1 MAKFHHH
8 LKNYFVPHEGN
19 DHLPH
24 ALKPKRLL
32 FHVSGAVAAK
42 IVVVVFVC
50 LFPLRAWMSP
60 DLAAQESKKIIAL
73 TNDLRAGLK
82 LPPLSENLKLDQAAA
97 DKVSDM
103 LLNQYFAHVSPAG
116 LNLETFLKKAGYAYA
131 MAGENLAMGYDGA
144 PAVVAAWEKSP
155 THYANLTDPNFRD
168 IGVAMD
174 PGRFKN
180 VDTAFA
186 AQYFGRPA
194 QIPVAAVPMAV
205 KNIQLPAGATTLAVK
220 GPANGGDKVLRV
232 ALALPEN
239 TASAAAVVDNI
250 KIDLAPQ
257 GQNNW
262 QGSALI
268 SQAEENDI
276 SSPAVPASVKI
287 TDAGGAVSLAAL
299 DWSEITPVKTSAYG
313 QYALL
318 KSAPSSGMRAV
329 LNFSDIYFWILLVL
343 ISAAMLNFII
353 LKKQPHRRVLLAG
366 AGSILVILALLV
378 I

>member
-8 LKNYFVPHEGN
+8 LKNYFVPHAGN

-32 FHVSGAVAAK
+32 FHVSGAVVAK

-73 TNDLRAGLK
+73 TNDLRAGLM
-82 LPPLSENLKLDQAAA
+82 LPLLSEDQKLDRAAA

-116 LNLETFLKKAGYAYA
+116 LRLETFLKKAGYAYA

-174 PGRFKN
+174 SGRFKG
-180 VDTAFA
+180 VDTAFI
-186 AQYFGRPA
+186 AQYFGRTVQA
-194 QIPVAAVPMAV
+194 PVAAGSAV
-205 KNIQLPAGATTLAVK
+205 KKIQLPAGATTLAVK

-239 TASAAAVVDNI
+239 TTSAAAVVDNI

-268 SQAEENDI
+268 SQAEENNI

-299 DWSEITPVKTSAYG
+299 DWSEITPVKTSTYG